1 MKSILLAA
9 LVLAPAAAE
18 AAPALEAW
26 NCRTASG
33 AQRWEVQGGELVT
46 DMAGLPPTMTRLPI
60 VKNSDDTVM
69 AVSDEYAGRRYEVV
83 LIDKR
88 KPALKV
94 ITLGVETAP
103 LSDGGAC
110 VSGFARPAARVP
122 APVAAPVAALPGRP
136 VTAPPPMVA
145 TVRPQVRSLLKQA
158 ENLAAQGYYRP
169 AMVKVR
175 ETDAIDRKTPDELG
189 LITQMR
195 QYIVAKSGG
204 KGLQ

>member
-9 LVLAPAAAE
+9 LVLAPLPAL

-26 NCRTASG
+26 NCRTAAG

-46 DMAGLPPTMTRLPI
+46 DMAGLPPGMTRLPI
-60 VKNSDDTVM
+60 IKNSDDAVM
-69 AVSDEYAGRRYEVV
+69 AVSDEYAGRRYEIV

-88 KPALKV
+88 K
-94 ITLGVETAP
+94 LGIRIVTMGAEMSVP
-103 LSDGGAC
+103 GSDNGMC
-110 VSGFARPAARVP
+110 VNGYARPRPTTVTAAPPGARPLPP
-122 APVAAPVAALPGRP
+122 AP
-136 VTAPPPMVA
+136 PPPMVA
-145 TVRPQVRSLLKQA
+145 SVRPAISSLLKQA
-158 ENLAAQGYYRP
+158 ENLANQGYYRP

-175 ETDAIDRKTPDELG
+175 ETDAIDRKTPDETA
-189 LITQMR
+189 LIAQMR

>member
-9 LVLAPAAAE
+9 LVLAPAATH

-33 AQRWEVQGGELVT
+33 PQRWEVQGSELVT
-46 DMAGLPPTMTRLPI
+46 DMTGLPPAMTRLPI
-60 VKNSDDTVM
+60 VRNSDDTVM
-69 AVSDEYAGRRYEVV
+69 AVSEEYAGRRYEVV

-103 LSDGGAC
+103 LSDSGTC
-110 VSGFARPAARVP
+110 ISGFARPAARMP
-122 APVAAPVAALPGRP
+122 EPVAALPGRP
-136 VTAPPPMVA
+136 VAAPPAMVA

-158 ENLAAQGYYRP
+158 ENLAGQGYYRP

-189 LITQMR
+189 LIAQMR
-195 QYIVAKSGG
+195 HYIVAKSGG